1 MVPVAALLPQLLPL
15 LALGRPEPP
24 PLPVPFS
31 AFTKSCERSL
41 PQPLTRFYGSRP
53 HPDLSMISA
62 DVLWARDDPNL
73 AILPR
78 WDPPGNLT
86 APFVDTHV
94 AVRFLGGV
102 SNFSLATAPE
112 CADGLAKSQP
122 SSGVDRTGVWCD
134 LVVRQPDGSLR
145 SRFDLVHSRL
155 DRFVANGVDLMIVLG
170 DVPWAFVN
178 VTEEECES
186 YGCQY
191 LPPDSC
197 SEFA

>member
-1 MVPVAALLPQLLPL
+1 MVPLVVVLLLQLVLS
-15 LALGRPEPP
+15 ASAGT
-24 PLPVPFS
+24 VPFEEFS
-31 AFTKSCERSL
+31 KSCSRTLAE
-41 PQPLTRFYGSRP
+41 PLTRFYGSRP
-53 HPDLSMISA
+53 HPDLSMISS
-62 DVLWARDDPNL
+62 DVLWAHDDPNL

-78 WDPPGNLT
+78 WQPPGNLT

-102 SNFSLATAPE
+102 SNYSLATAPD
-112 CADGLAKSQP
+112 CADSLARSQP
-122 SSGVDRTGVWCD
+122 SAGVDRAGVWCD
-134 LVVRQPDGSLR
+134 LAVRQPDGSLR

-155 DRFVANGVDLMIVLG
+155 DRFVSNGIDLMIVLG

-178 VTEEECES
+178 VTEEQCEN

-191 LPPDSC
+191 LPPISC